1 MSKNNSGKKIVV
13 GYGRVSSAEQASSGL
28 SLDMQREQCELKAKK
43 NGYTFVYFEDAGK
56 TGSNTDRKGLRAMLR
71 YVKEHHNE
79 VAYVCVWKLDRLS
92 RCLEDFF
99 AEILKPIK
107 KCGCTIASIMENFDD
122 IRKVKKVLIG
132 VYIGQAEDELD
143 NIKDRT
149 SSVLRNRAEKGY
161 KLGKANVGYLNAR
174 DEHGHGIII
183 PDENKRHYIQ
193 KCFELYATGLFSYK
207 RVSQELA
214 KYGFVDSKGK
224 PYTVKRIQDIIKNPV
239 YIGKV
244 QSGDD
249 IIDGVHEPI
258 ISDELFYR
266 VQLMLKGSEIKSP
279 RGLTYNYSNLIKCAK
294 CGYSMVGITKKGA
307 HNSGTYIYYH
317 CSNYSNAH
325 QKEKNVNEVLIDEAM
340 QEIIDSFDITDT
352 EIKLIKKEIFNA
364 IDDLK
369 KYEKKSIA
377 ELKQEYDKLTDLV
390 AEQLIESNTSKLGV
404 SDTTRAEIIKKL
416 ETRKEAVANE
426 IANLTESSKDTTK
439 RISILI
445 DFANRIPELYLKAT
459 TDEKRLILNTI
470 TESITYDEN
479 TNTLTVKL
487 RPVFEHLRQ
496 IKLHKKQQFSESLE
510 NLTGTLESR
519 SDSAKEALQNNTLD
533 LTKITMIGTRQ
544 RRLNTEIEPSYK
556 NSKKLNV
563 DGGT

>member
-1 MSKNNSGKKIVV
+1 
-13 GYGRVSSAEQASSGL
+13 
-28 SLDMQREQCELKAKK
+28 
-43 NGYTFVYFEDAGK
+43 
-56 TGSNTDRKGLRAMLR
+56 
-71 YVKEHHNE
+71 
-79 VAYVCVWKLDRLS
+79 
-92 RCLEDFF
+92 
-99 AEILKPIK
+99 
-107 KCGCTIASIMENFDD
+107 
-122 IRKVKKVLIG
+122 
-132 VYIGQAEDELD
+132 
-143 NIKDRT
+143 
-149 SSVLRNRAEKGY
+149 
-161 KLGKANVGYLNAR
+161 
-174 DEHGHGIII
+174 
-183 PDENKRHYIQ
+183 
-193 KCFELYATGLFSYK
+193 
-207 RVSQELA
+207 
-214 KYGFVDSKGK
+214 
-224 PYTVKRIQDIIKNPV
+224 
-239 YIGKV
+239 
-244 QSGDD
+244 
-249 IIDGVHEPI
+249 
-258 ISDELFYR
+258 
-266 VQLMLKGSEIKSP
+266 
-279 RGLTYNYSNLIKCAK
+279 
-294 CGYSMVGITKKGA
+294 MVGITKKGA

-340 QEIIDSFDITDT
+340 QEVIDSFDITDT

-544 RRLNTEIEPSYK
+544 RRLNTEIEPSYE